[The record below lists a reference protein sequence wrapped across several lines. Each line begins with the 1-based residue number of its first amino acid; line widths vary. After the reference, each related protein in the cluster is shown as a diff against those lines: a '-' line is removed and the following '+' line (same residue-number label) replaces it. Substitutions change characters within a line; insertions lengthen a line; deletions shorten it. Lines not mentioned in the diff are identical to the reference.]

1 MTQCG
6 KDPPDNQR
14 RHENHDQQRD
24 AWRGQRKEEPRD
36 ARENQD
42 RDGKHN
48 ERFEDDRIRFRA
60 LFADKYRQ
68 INILDDAFIGPEGL
82 KVGNEAIPDQRE
94 NTARDPGILPG
105 KRETGIFP
113 VKAQQDKRHDI
124 DKKHV
129 PFILIADEG

>member
-1 MTQCG
+1 M
-6 KDPPDNQR
+6 
-14 RHENHDQQRD
+14 QRD
-24 AWRGQRKEEPRD
+24 TRRGQRKEEPRD

-68 INILDDAFIGPEGL
+68 INILDDAFIGPEGRS
-82 KVGNEAIPDQRE
+82 AS
-94 NTARDPGILPG
+94 ARDPGILPG
-105 KRETGIFP
+105 KETGIFP